1 MKKFFKG
8 LLVLALIAGIAY
20 PVFAAWNLRQN
31 ADGTADFVR
40 SQGSA
45 EYTAPIGQVFVPTY
59 LPDVSTLSTAAIAVP
74 ITNSEVT
81 YIQSAVHGLISGTY
95 STITF
100 WHYRNGTNL
109 GELTNGTT
117 RMQIAV
123 SGGATG
129 DIDTFSPSAAGTN
142 INRLQLNDTILIQ
155 TDGTSTYTVGS
166 TFTFAFDPR

>member
-1 MKKFFKG
+1 MRKFLKVS
-8 LLVLALIAGIAY
+8 LVLALMAGIAY

-45 EYTAPIGQVFVPTY
+45 EYTAPIGQVFVTTY
-59 LPDVSTLSTAAIAVP
+59 MPDVSTLSTAAIAVP

-109 GELTNGTT
+109 GEITNGTT

-123 SGGATG
+123 TSGATG
-129 DIDTFSPSAAGTN
+129 DIDTFTPTAAAAN
-142 INRLQLNDTILIQ
+142 INRMQLNDTILIQ
-155 TDGTSTYTVGS
+155 TDGTSTYTVPS
-166 TFTFAFDPR
+166 TFTITFDPR